1 MDSDSY
7 LEETG
12 DTGECEALAL
22 SASSS
27 LLKSVRRVPSVIC
40 DLQITAPSAREESR
54 LFDLIGKIDHKVLQG
69 YSFYIQVRGIAYKV
83 LYGVYWRSVYSDKQ
97 FWGLRCEEIE
107 RGMWAGDNSD
117 TTRIDLPISYT
128 EDGWAVEEQSL
139 QLLLNRDL
147 PLFEN
152 SIS

>member
-1 MDSDSY
+1 MGAKSNS
-7 LEETG
+7 EELDQVG
-12 DTGECEALAL
+12 
-22 SASSS
+22 
-27 LLKSVRRVPSVIC
+27 VPSHSARPYSSMFLQEDASGIC
-40 DLQITAPSAREESR
+40 DLEISAPSARDESR
-54 LFDLIGKIDHKVLQG
+54 LFDLIGRIDHKVLQG

-107 RGMWAGDNSD
+107 RGMWADDDSD

-152 SIS
+152 NI